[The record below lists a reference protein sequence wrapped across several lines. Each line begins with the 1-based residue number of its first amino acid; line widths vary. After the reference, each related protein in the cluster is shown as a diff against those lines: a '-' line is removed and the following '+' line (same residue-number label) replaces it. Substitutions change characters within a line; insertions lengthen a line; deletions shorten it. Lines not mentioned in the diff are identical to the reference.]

1 MIDKKT
7 GLPTTLFEIVIVISL
22 IAFSVLIVF
31 TFTNALNIFDILA
44 TKENFEKLH
53 LYIIIVPICL
63 FLIVFL
69 ITLAYYH
76 DYLICDDYKN
86 VVITYVNFNT
96 FIKIYTQTNK
106 KRWFFGKESIF
117 FYGGNLS
124 FVEGRENWEI
134 EYLITYTRKTND
146 KVVKIVFSYF
156 GWIKFSFWK
165 RFGRVWE
172 NNGLAIISNVI
183 KRDIENG
190 KLKRIENNNYDL
202 YNSDF

>member
-1 MIDKKT
+1 MVDKKT

-31 TFTNALNIFDILA
+31 TFANALNIFDILV
-44 TKENFEKLH
+44 TKENFEKLP
-53 LYIIIVPICL
+53 LFIIKVPICL

-69 ITLAYYH
+69 ITLPYYH

-86 VVITYVNFNT
+86 VIITYVNFNT

-106 KRWFFGKESIF
+106 KRWFFGKDSIF

-124 FVEGRENWEI
+124 FVEGRKNWEI
-134 EYLITYTRKTND
+134 EYLITYAQKTND
-146 KVVKIVFSYF
+146 KVVKIVFNYF

-165 RFGRVWE
+165 RFDRVWE
-172 NNGLAIISNVI
+172 NNGLAIISNVT

-190 KLKRIENNNYDL
+190 KLKC
-202 YNSDF
+202 